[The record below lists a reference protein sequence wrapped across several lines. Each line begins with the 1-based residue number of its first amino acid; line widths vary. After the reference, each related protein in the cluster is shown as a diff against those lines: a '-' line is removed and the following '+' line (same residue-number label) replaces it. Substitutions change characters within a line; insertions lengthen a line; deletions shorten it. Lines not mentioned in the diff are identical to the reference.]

1 MRFVWALLAALYAV
15 LSIYVGYLFVMAAT
29 GEKLTQKG
37 VMLQAPPLVGG
48 IALIVLAIPLL
59 WNCVSLA
66 TRRLPS
72 APRD

>member
-1 MRFVWALLAALYAV
+1 VNYVWAIIGALYAL
-15 LSIYVGYLFVMAAT
+15 LSIYVGYLFFAAAT

-37 VMLQAPPLVGG
+37 TLLQAPPLLGG

-59 WNCVSLA
+59 WNCVSLVI
-66 TRRLPS
+66 RPRPS